1 MTTVTTAVGA
11 PQDARKHPTLS
22 GGSVPGDTI
31 DIRIKLAALWLFI
44 LLNII
49 FRDIHQFALKSHLE
63 MLLTGTY
70 NGVVITEELML
81 FGAVMVQIP
90 VGMVPLSVL
99 LRRRACRFLTFV
111 AALLATAGM
120 LSNAPTDLDD
130 WFHMAVQLLAMAW
143 IVRLAWTWPRP
154 ASLPA

>member
-1 MTTVTTAVGA
+1 M
-11 PQDARKHPTLS
+11 
-22 GGSVPGDTI
+22 

-44 LLNII
+44 LLNIV

-81 FGAVMVQIP
+81 FGAVIVQIP
-90 VGMVPLSVL
+90 VGVVPLSVM
-99 LRRRACRFLTFV
+99 LRRQAGLPVTLV
-111 AALLATAGM
+111 AVVLATAGM

-130 WFHMAVQLLAMAW
+130 WFHLVVQLL
-143 IVRLAWTWPRP
+143 
-154 ASLPA
+154 